1 MIVIRYLRDAACGT
15 VFPEKMKLDLN
26 GLANGATEMTVRL
39 LEHNNEA
46 NETSIQAV
54 GWIGEKGNAKACFQ
68 LLTGSFYFL
77 AFAFGLVQTKN
88 EENQYDLSRRQP

>member
-1 MIVIRYLRDAACGT
+1 MIVIRYLRDAGCGT
-15 VFPEKMKLDLN
+15 LFPEKMKLDLN
-26 GLANGATEMTVRL
+26 GLAKGATEMTVRL

-68 LLTGSFYFL
+68 LLT
-77 AFAFGLVQTKN
+77 VQLLFPRLCVWIGTGK
-88 EENQYDLSRRQP
+88 ERGKSVRPQ